1 MEEEFE
7 LDDMGLIVDG
17 ELMDEENE
25 TSEGPKP
32 LDDDQ
37 IEQIAATAVQGAV
50 DFIDTEISPIR
61 IKAQRYYDGEVD
73 LGYETGR
80 SKVVSTKVRDTIRA
94 IKPSLMRIFLS
105 TSKAVEFVPQGP
117 EDTAFAEQAST
128 FINWKFGELGGYK
141 ILNDVFSDALI
152 KKVGIAKAFYEEK
165 DTSKVY
171 TFTDLDDEQYNSIIS
186 DADIEVIEHSQ
197 TTEASSVTTDQMQ
210 MEQPPVTMHDV
221 KILRRSSKGS
231 MQIASVP
238 PEEWF
243 IDRNSRSIDDCYVCG
258 QRTNMRAGDLI
269 AMGYDD
275 ELVATLDSST
285 DVTDTTT
292 TEEEA
297 RRGYAINPDEDENA
311 LDPSMKNVMVTEA
324 FMRIDA
330 DGTGIPILH
339 RVIMGGT
346 SYKLLDYM
354 PCDEIPFAVFEIEPT
369 SHAFFGHS
377 IADIVMDDQDAATA
391 ILRGILDNV
400 AMVNNPRFAAV
411 SDQVNM
417 DDLLSNEIGAI
428 VRMRAPGMVQ
438 SLDTP
443 FVAGQTLTAL
453 NYLDMMVEQKTGVT
467 RASMGLNADAMQS
480 TTKAAVQATVQ
491 AAAGQVEVMARNL
504 AEGGLK
510 RLFKLMLGI
519 MVKNADSASMMRLN
533 GSFQAVDPRAWN
545 TLYDVTVNVGL
556 GTGREDEKAAAYRE
570 TLALQMQVYQQYG
583 PTNGVVTLTNIR
595 NTVSDMLAS
604 SGVRNAERYFQ
615 PMTPELEQQIMQ
627 KAQQAEQQQQTP
639 TDPNQAFL
647 QAEQMKAAQK
657 GQTDM
662 VKLQLDAQRMQ
673 MDDDRKRDEMAQD
686 LALKNIELLGKYN
699 LQANAQAIKAEQD
712 AQRMMAPQGMR

>member
-7 LDDMGLIVDG
+7 LDDIGLIFDG
-17 ELMDEENE
+17 ELMDEEIE

-37 IEQIAATAVQGAV
+37 IEQIAATAILGAV

-231 MQIASVP
+231 MQIVSVP
-238 PEEWF
+238 PEEFF

-258 QRTNMRAGDLI
+258 HRTNMRAGDLI

>member
-37 IEQIAATAVQGAV
+37 IEQIAATAVRGAV

-128 FINWKFGELGGYK
+128 FINWKFGELDGYK

-238 PEEWF
+238 PEEFF

-258 QRTNMRAGDLI
+258 HRTNMRAGDLI

-285 DVTDTTT
+285 DITDTTT

-297 RRGYAINPDEDENA
+297 RRGYSINPDEDENA

-354 PCDEIPFAVFEIEPT
+354 PCDEIPFAVFETEPT
-369 SHAFFGHS
+369 AHAFFGQS
-377 IADIVMDDQDAATA
+377 IADIVQDDQDAATA

-673 MDDDRKRDEMAQD
+673 MDDDRKRDEMAQE

>member
-1 MEEEFE
+1 
-7 LDDMGLIVDG
+7 
-17 ELMDEENE
+17 
-25 TSEGPKP
+25 
-32 LDDDQ
+32 
-37 IEQIAATAVQGAV
+37 
-50 DFIDTEISPIR
+50 
-61 IKAQRYYDGEVD
+61 
-73 LGYETGR
+73 
-80 SKVVSTKVRDTIRA
+80 
-94 IKPSLMRIFLS
+94 
-105 TSKAVEFVPQGP
+105 
-117 EDTAFAEQAST
+117 
-128 FINWKFGELGGYK
+128 
-141 ILNDVFSDALI
+141 
-152 KKVGIAKAFYEEK
+152 
-165 DTSKVY
+165 
-171 TFTDLDDEQYNSIIS
+171 
-186 DADIEVIEHSQ
+186 
-197 TTEASSVTTDQMQ
+197 
-210 MEQPPVTMHDV
+210 
-221 KILRRSSKGS
+221 
-231 MQIASVP
+231 
-238 PEEWF
+238 
-243 IDRNSRSIDDCYVCG
+243 
-258 QRTNMRAGDLI
+258 
-269 AMGYDD
+269 
-275 ELVATLDSST
+275 
-285 DVTDTTT
+285 
-292 TEEEA
+292 
-297 RRGYAINPDEDENA
+297 
-311 LDPSMKNVMVTEA
+311 
-324 FMRIDA
+324 
-330 DGTGIPILH
+330 
-339 RVIMGGT
+339 
-346 SYKLLDYM
+346 
-354 PCDEIPFAVFEIEPT
+354 
-369 SHAFFGHS
+369 
-377 IADIVMDDQDAATA
+377 
-391 ILRGILDNV
+391 
-400 AMVNNPRFAAV
+400 
-411 SDQVNM
+411 
-417 DDLLSNEIGAI
+417 
-428 VRMRAPGMVQ
+428 
-438 SLDTP
+438 
-443 FVAGQTLTAL
+443 
-453 NYLDMMVEQKTGVT
+453 MMVEQKTGVT

>member
-7 LDDMGLIVDG
+7 LDDMGLIVGD
-17 ELMDEENE
+17 ELMDEEIE

-197 TTEASSVTTDQMQ
+197 TTESSSVTTDQMQ

-231 MQIASVP
+231 MQIVSVP
-238 PEEWF
+238 PEEFF

-258 QRTNMRAGDLI
+258 HRTNMRAGDLI

-285 DVTDTTT
+285 DITDTTT

-346 SYKLLDYM
+346 SYKMLDYM

-673 MDDDRKRDEMAQD
+673 MDDDRNRDQMAQD